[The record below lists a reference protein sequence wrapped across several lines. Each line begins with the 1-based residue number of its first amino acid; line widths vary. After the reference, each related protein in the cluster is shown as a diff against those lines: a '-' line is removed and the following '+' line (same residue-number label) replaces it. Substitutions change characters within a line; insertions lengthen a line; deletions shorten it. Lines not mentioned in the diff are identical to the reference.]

1 MTSLHC
7 TRKGT
12 TTLYK
17 CQPET
22 PKTEPK
28 TTAQNTQT
36 KTGNRNV
43 AEYCWIVLLPILSS
57 DKARAKLDVRA
68 EPYSK
73 LHVQPYSAK
82 SLFPR
87 ERAEPY
93 SAMDDSNVK
102 SGARHRMTLEKG
114 TVLPNRTRRHPD
126 FISGSDIRGK
136 AVPRYHRQFR
146 GKAGTPL

>member
-1 MTSLHC
+1 MVDTVVW
-7 TRKGT
+7 
-12 TTLYK
+12 
-17 CQPET
+17 QQ
-22 PKTEPK
+22 KTQIK
-28 TTAQNTQT
+28 I
-36 KTGNRNV
+36 KSRNV

-57 DKARAKLDVRA
+57 DKARARLDVRA

-126 FISGSDIRGK
+126 IFEWFLVVRMALQENAFEEFLIVRMDVQKTFLKGC
-136 AVPRYHRQFR
+136 
-146 GKAGTPL
+146 